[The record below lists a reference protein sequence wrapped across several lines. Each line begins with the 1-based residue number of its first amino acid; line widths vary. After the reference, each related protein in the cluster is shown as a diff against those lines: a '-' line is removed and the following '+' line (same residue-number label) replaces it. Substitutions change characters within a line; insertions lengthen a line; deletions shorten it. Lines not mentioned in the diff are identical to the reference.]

1 MSPSMLVDRY
11 LQQDSDGDGKLSK
24 DEVAQL
30 DERGQQAIA
39 AADTN
44 SDGFLDRTELTAAAA
59 AVVARMKER
68 NAQGGPG
75 GAGPDGAFGPG
86 GTGGG
91 E

>member
-1 MSPSMLVDRY
+1 MLVERY
-11 LQQDSDGDGKLSK
+11 LQQDGDGDGKLSK
-24 DEVAQL
+24 DEVGQL
-30 DERGQQAIA
+30 DERGQQAVA

-44 SDGFLDRTELTAAAA
+44 SDGFVDRTELTAAAA

-68 NAQGGPG
+68 AAQGGPG
-75 GAGPDGAFGPG
+75 GGPGGGGFGPG